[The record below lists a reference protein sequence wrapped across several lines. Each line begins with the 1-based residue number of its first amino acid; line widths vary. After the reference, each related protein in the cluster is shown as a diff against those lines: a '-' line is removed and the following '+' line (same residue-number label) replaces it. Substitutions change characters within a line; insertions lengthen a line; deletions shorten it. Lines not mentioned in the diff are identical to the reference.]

1 MRITVVLGLM
11 LLAVTLVATLLTS
24 SYELHVTTQT
34 AIIDPTIAAVT
45 GAIQNSTS
53 LTNTSLPQ

>member
-11 LLAVTLVATLLTS
+11 LIAVILVATLLTS
-24 SYELHVTTQT
+24 TYELHLTTQT
-34 AIIDPTIAAVT
+34 AIIDPTIAGVT